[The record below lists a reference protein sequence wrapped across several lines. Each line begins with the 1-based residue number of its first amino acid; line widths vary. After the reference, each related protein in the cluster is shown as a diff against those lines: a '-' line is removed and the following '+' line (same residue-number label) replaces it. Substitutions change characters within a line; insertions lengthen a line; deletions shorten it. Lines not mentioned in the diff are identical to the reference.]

1 VTDFEDTEELAA
13 LGQRF
18 LAALQAKDVGNID
31 DAEDELR
38 EILRAEPRLAEPR
51 MELAR
56 ILLDTN
62 RLEDAEVHAREALE
76 RLLAG
81 GQWTDDLPEDVVRAL
96 CHALLAEILRRRADE
111 DGVIFGDPEAFRRLV
126 KESQEHFQLAA
137 ALDPSD
143 EYSSYYAAFMGPSGT
158 DGEE

>member
-1 VTDFEDTEELAA
+1 MTGFEENEDLLAV
-13 LGQRF
+13 LEQRF
-18 LAALQAKDVGNID
+18 LDALRAKDAGEID
-31 DAEDELR
+31 RAEDELR
-38 EILRAEPRLAEPR
+38 DILRLEPRLAEPR

-81 GQWTDDLPEDVVRAL
+81 GQWTDDLSEEVVQAL

-111 DGVIFGDPEAFRRLV
+111 DDVIFGDPRAFRELV
-126 KESQEHFQLAA
+126 RESREHFEQAA

-143 EYSSYYAAFMGPSGT
+143 EYSSYHAFFMGPAA
-158 DGEE
+158 EE